1 MKMCI
6 KSVIYKKINNVII
19 TSLISILQNAK
30 VYLLRIHITG
40 ILIYKKRERKITY
53 TLSSAEA
60 PSVEKRRE
68 IGEKDRKRRENGKIR
83 GRGDDGNGKKFTSF
97 PLPSQHPPL
106 ANFFSPASTRLNI
119 KGKLKL
125 TERITQSN

>member
-1 MKMCI
+1 MKMCT
-6 KSVIYKKINNVII
+6 KNVIYEKINNVIV

-68 IGEKDRKRRENGKIR
+68 IGGKDRKRRENGKIR
-83 GRGDDGNGKKFTSF
+83 GARGRREWEKFTSF
-97 PLPSQHPPL
+97 PADSPFPAFPARKFFLPSL
-106 ANFFSPASTRLNI
+106 YS
-119 KGKLKL
+119 LKY
-125 TERITQSN
+125 

>member
-1 MKMCI
+1 MKMFI
-6 KSVIYKKINNVII
+6 KSVIYKKINNVIV

-68 IGEKDRKRRENGKIR
+68 IGEKVRKRRENGKIR
-83 GRGDDGNGKKFTSF
+83 GARGRREWEKVHF
-97 PLPSQHPPL
+97 LPSPFP
-106 ANFFSPASTRLNI
+106 ASPARKFFLPSLYS
-119 KGKLKL
+119 LKY
-125 TERITQSN
+125 